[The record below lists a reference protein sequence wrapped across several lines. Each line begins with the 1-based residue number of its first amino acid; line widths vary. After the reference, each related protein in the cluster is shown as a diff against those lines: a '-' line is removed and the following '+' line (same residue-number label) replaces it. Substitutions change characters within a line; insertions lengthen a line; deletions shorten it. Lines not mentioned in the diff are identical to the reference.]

1 MSYFEELN
9 TDVASIDDRST
20 DKAANASMSELE
32 VRLAVWIVE
41 RDVMASGM
49 HRLRIGRK
57 CDLESEGLDKC
68 SMTHA

>member
-1 MSYFEELN
+1 
-9 TDVASIDDRST
+9 
-20 DKAANASMSELE
+20 MSELE

-57 CDLESEGLDKC
+57 CDLESEGLDRW
-68 SMTHA
+68 SITHL